1 MLGLND
7 DKKNLIDLDLEGKKM
22 HHIELPRINN
32 PMIQSIQPFGKQRTL
47 DLDNFPYLVAKGYNA
62 AVLVNVNT
70 GKAQVLMTDVPICEG
85 MKKCL

>member
-22 HHIELPRINN
+22 HHIESINN

-47 DLDNFPYLVAKGYNA
+47 DLDNFPYLVANGYNA
-62 AVLVNVNT
+62 AVLVNVKT
-70 GKAQVLMTDVPICEG
+70 RKA
-85 MKKCL
+85 